1 MEQMCRLAG
10 VPRSGYYR
18 HWREHKP
25 LQEETAVRDRI
36 QALALKQRRYGYR
49 RITAA
54 LQRDGFHINRKRVL
68 RIMRED
74 NLLCL
79 RKKSFVP
86 TTTQSN
92 HRYRVWPNLARRLTP
107 MATDQL
113 WVGDITYIRL
123 DEGFVYLAV
132 ILDAFSRKVI
142 GWALRDHMKTELT
155 LEALD
160 MALATRD
167 VTPGLVHHTDQGV
180 QYACTAY
187 IEKLQSHGIQP
198 SQSRPGC
205 PYDNAMAE
213 SFMKTLKQEEIYA
226 SQYRDINQLS
236 SAMTEFIE
244 TVYNKTRLHSALG
257 YRPPEEY
264 EAMTVTTNPAK
275 FKPAA

>member
-142 GWALRDHMKTELT
+142 RDHMKTELT

-226 SQYRDINQLS
+226 SQYRDIDHLS

-264 EAMTVTTNPAK
+264 EALTVTTNPAK

>member
-1 MEQMCRLAG
+1 MDQMCSLAK
-10 VPRSGYYR
+10 VSRSGYYR

-36 QALALKQRRYGYR
+36 QTMALKQRHYGYR

-54 LQRDGFHINRKRVL
+54 LERDGFHINHKRVL

-79 RKKSFVP
+79 RKKTFVP
-86 TTTQSN
+86 TTTLSN
-92 HRYRVWPNLARRLTP
+92 HRYRVWPNLARRLVP

-132 ILDAFSRKVI
+132 ILDAFSRKVV
-142 GWALRDHMKTELT
+142 GWALRDHMRTELT
-155 LEALD
+155 LEALE

-180 QYACTAY
+180 QYACPAY
-187 IEKLQSHGIQP
+187 IEKLQSLEMQP

-226 SQYRDINQLS
+226 NQYRDIDHLR

-244 TVYNKTRLHSALG
+244 TVYNKIRLHSALG
-257 YRPPEEY
+257 YKPPEEY
-264 EAMTVTTNPAK
+264 EAMTETINPGAL
-275 FKPAA
+275 KPAA

>member
-1 MEQMCRLAG
+1 MCRLAG

-226 SQYRDINQLS
+226 SQYRDIDHLS

-264 EAMTVTTNPAK
+264 EALTVTTNPAK

>member
-1 MEQMCRLAG
+1 MCRLAG

-142 GWALRDHMKTELT
+142 RDHMKTELT

-226 SQYRDINQLS
+226 SQYRDIDHLS

-264 EAMTVTTNPAK
+264 EALTVTTNPAK

>member
-226 SQYRDINQLS
+226 SQYRDIDHLS